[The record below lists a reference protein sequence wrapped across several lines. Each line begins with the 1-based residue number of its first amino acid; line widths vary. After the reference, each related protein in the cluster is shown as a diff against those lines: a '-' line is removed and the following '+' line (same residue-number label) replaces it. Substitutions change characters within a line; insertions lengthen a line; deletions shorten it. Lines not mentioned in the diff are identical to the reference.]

1 MLSCQV
7 VWRYN
12 GAAIDDLGENILIRD
27 WIPQQDLLFHKNTKL
42 FITHGGSHGM

>member
-1 MLSCQV
+1 MMYHNV

-12 GAAIDDLGENILIRD
+12 GATIDDLGKNILTRD
-27 WIPQQDLLFHKNTKL
+27 WILQQDLLFHRNTKL